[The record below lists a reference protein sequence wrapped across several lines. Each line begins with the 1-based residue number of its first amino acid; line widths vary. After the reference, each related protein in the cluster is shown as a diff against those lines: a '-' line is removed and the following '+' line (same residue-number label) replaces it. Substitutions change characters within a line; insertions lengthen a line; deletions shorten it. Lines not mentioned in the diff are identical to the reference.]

1 MMKGSIGLG
10 LVSAAAI
17 CFGVTCKPAP
27 NSQVKSAKVAE
38 LEALAL
44 KLQPLHAPM
53 GKPQPG
59 DWLEK
64 HQEFGQTFEYY
75 LRARPNVVEGE
86 RRVLYVQ
93 PLGEFND
100 TERRIVALTADF
112 MGRFFGLAVKVQ
124 DDLPLSLVPET
135 ARRTHPTWDVKQ
147 ILSTYVLDEV
157 LIPRLPDD
165 AVASIA
171 LTTSDLW
178 PGGGMNFVFG
188 QASMAERVGVWSI
201 HRNGDPTEDETSFHL
216 CLLRTMKT
224 AAHETGHMFSI
235 PHCIAYECCMCGSN
249 NRDELDRRPVEFC
262 PECLIKLCWAT
273 GVDPR
278 RRFVELAD
286 FCREQGFVEEQ
297 KFYERSLSA
306 LPQ

>member
-1 MMKGSIGLG
+1 MT
-10 LVSAAAI
+10 LVAVAALFF
-17 CFGVTCKPAP
+17 CVSCTPAP
-27 NSQVKSAKVAE
+27 NQPPKPAKVAQ
-38 LEALAL
+38 LEALAA
-44 KLQPLHAPM
+44 KLRALHAPM

-64 HQEFGQTFEYY
+64 HLEFGQTFEYY
-75 LRARPNVVEGE
+75 LRAHPTTVEGK

-93 PLGEFND
+93 PLGEFNE
-100 TERRIVALTADF
+100 TERKIVNLTADF
-112 MGRFFGLAVKVQ
+112 MGRFFGLEVNIQ
-124 DDLPLSLVPET
+124 DDLPLSLVPDS

-178 PGGGMNFVFG
+178 PGEGMNFVFG

-201 HRNGDPTEDETSFHL
+201 HRNGDPTLDEASFRL

-235 PHCIAYECCMCGSN
+235 PHCIAFECCMCGSN
-249 NRDELDRRPVEFC
+249 NRDEHDRRPLEFC

-273 GVDPR
+273 GVDPQK
-278 RRFVELAD
+278 RFAQLAD
-286 FCREQGFVEEQ
+286 FCREQGFADEQ
-297 KFYERSLSA
+297 KFYERSLA
-306 LPQ
+306 MFAK